1 MKEELLHVGGS
12 EEAGAEV
19 PVESVSEV
27 EEEIES
33 VVSVGVSAMQRME
46 VMEVRVGGPRVIR
59 NQGQGKSIV
68 LLGSL
73 ASFKQLEPMEESVV
87 EEESVE
93 EESQVS
99 VGVSAMQRME
109 VMEVRVG
116 GPRLIRS
123 QGPGKSS
130 CKSVVLGSL
139 ASFKRRDGANDR
151 ETSSATIPTVMQLNY
166 NNTLI
171 GFLRLGWFASL
182 QFPTNSWSS
191 TIYFVGR
198 GLCMQAC
205 KIFVL
210 ARRKKPPDRRQ
221 ATTLDEGTTGKYESN
236 RRVKLC
242 LVTSPRCPLFSLSLF
257 IAGFGRIG
265 TETRN
270 YEPFACECFA

>member
-46 VMEVRVGGPRVIR
+46 VVEVRVGGPRVIR

-139 ASFKRRDGANDR
+139 ASFKRRDGAND
-151 ETSSATIPTVMQLNY
+151 
-166 NNTLI
+166 
-171 GFLRLGWFASL
+171 
-182 QFPTNSWSS
+182 
-191 TIYFVGR
+191 
-198 GLCMQAC
+198 LCMQAC

>member
-1 MKEELLHVGGS
+1 MLGRVYAVASSAFCRGAMKEELLHVGGS

-33 VVSVGVSAMQRME
+33 V
-46 VMEVRVGGPRVIR
+46 
-59 NQGQGKSIV
+59 
-68 LLGSL
+68 
-73 ASFKQLEPMEESVV
+73 
-87 EEESVE
+87 
-93 EESQVS
+93 VS

-270 YEPFACECFA
+270 YEPFACECFAWSFLLPTFPFLSFIADSATDWDGDA